1 MNVDQFADG
10 LSGGGSGK
18 LRTNFLA
25 QPKFLKAPV
34 LNNPF
39 SKPAADDSSSSKIE
53 IKNLFGAATS
63 KDPDESLEETK
74 TETNNTTEE
83 KKSADNDIVP
93 KFVPLHTS
101 KESISFAGG
110 TATATPT
117 GLSRAGGFV
126 FGQNLKER
134 IVGGPENVGEGTSST
149 STEHSTTN
157 GASDFLFSAAM
168 QATTDNQST
177 SKVNSVNLRINSIFF
192 SYNMTIFIFRILE
205 TH

>member
-1 MNVDQFADG
+1 MFVFVFADG
-10 LSGGGSGK
+10 LNSGGSGK

-39 SKPAADDSSSSKIE
+39 AKPVADESSSSKID
-53 IKNLFGAATS
+53 IKNPFAAATS
-63 KDPDESLEETK
+63 KDPNESSEEVK
-74 TETNNTTEE
+74 TETNNITEE
-83 KKSADNDIVP
+83 KKPADNDIVP

-134 IVGGPENVGEGTSST
+134 IVGGPENVGEGTSSA
-149 STEHSTTN
+149 SSEHSTTN
-157 GASDFLFSAAM
+157 GASDFLFAAAV

-177 SKVNSVNLRINSIFF
+177 SKVFSVIY
-192 SYNMTIFIFRILE
+192 SYNIV
-205 TH
+205 